1 MYTKL
6 LYAYTEPSYMHT
18 KLSDMHTK
26 PLYAYTELSYTHTKS
41 PYSFAVGQS
50 YPRRARCDYG
60 HVGYNWRDADAEPA
74 GVLGQSAYLP

>member
-1 MYTKL
+1 MYTKP
-6 LYAYTEPSYMHT
+6 LYAYTEPSYAHT
-18 KLSDMHTK
+18 KLSDMHMK
-26 PLYAYTELSYTHTKS
+26 LPYAYTELSYTHTKS

-60 HVGYNWRDADAEPA
+60 HVGYNSRDVYAKPA